1 MMPIEQ
7 VLQLLALVIGLGTL
21 SFVLLVVIV
30 ELVKEEIRDD
40 AD

>member
-1 MMPIEQ
+1 MPIEQ